1 MKLNNILLGATLAGA
16 SLVGDGIITRADA
29 KMLVGCGPNLANYIV
44 EEVPVGCYVLQ
55 TNYGEPAV
63 DYGDLQRTSAVETRD
78 RTSAET
84 MLTEPDTP
92 PLPNA
97 VPDTVPPNTTLE
109 PRVQDPE
116 PTGAM
121 PPLPENR
128 AEPVARVT
136 PVNGQVDVRLSNNT
150 NALITYE
157 AVSFTQRRTL
167 AAGETIVLQ
176 DLPTPVTITMV
187 RQDRGFLEVVPVPAS
202 ESGLLEVTLDEA
214 QDLDDNQGV
223 LRIQSDGQVYLN

>member
-1 MKLNNILLGATLAGA
+1 MEFKKALLATSLVAGSLLGG
-16 SLVGDGIITRADA
+16 SLSNRAEA
-29 KMLVGCGPNLANYIV
+29 RTLVGCGPNLANYIV

-78 RTSAET
+78 RTSAEMT
-84 MLTEPDTP
+84 LTEPDTP

-128 AEPVARVT
+128 AEPVARVM

-223 LRIQSDGQVYLN
+223 LRIQSNGQVYLN

>member
-16 SLVGDGIITRADA
+16 SLVGGGLITRADA

-55 TNYGEPAV
+55 TNYREPAV
-63 DYGDLQRTSAVETRD
+63 DYGDLQRTSVETRD
-78 RTSAET
+78 RTGIET
-84 MLTEPDTP
+84 APMTP
-92 PLPNA
+92 VPN
-97 VPDTVPPNTTLE
+97 VVPNTRPPAAPLE
-109 PRVQDPE
+109 RRVQEPE

-128 AEPVARVT
+128 AEPIATVM
-136 PVNGQVDVRLSNNT
+136 PVNGQIDVRLTNDT

-176 DLPTPVTITMV
+176 DLPTPVTLTMV
-187 RQDRGFLEVVPVPAS
+187 RQDRGLLDVSAVSS
-202 ESGLLEVTLDEA
+202 EPGMLEVTLDEA
-214 QDLDDNQGV
+214 QNLDDNQGV
-223 LRIQSDGQVYLN
+223 LRIQSNGQVYLN

>member
-1 MKLNNILLGATLAGA
+1 MKFTNIFLGTTLAGA
-16 SLVGDGIITRADA
+16 SLLGGGLITRADA

-55 TNYGEPAV
+55 TNYREPAV

-78 RTSAET
+78 TTAIET
-84 MLTEPDTP
+84 APAAP
-92 PLPNA
+92 APNI
-97 VPDTVPPNTTLE
+97 VPNTRPPVAPLE
-109 PRVQDPE
+109 PRVQGPE
-116 PTGAM
+116 TTGAM

-128 AEPVARVT
+128 AEPIATVM
-136 PVNGQVDVRLSNNT
+136 PVNGQIDVRLTNDT

-176 DLPTPVTITMV
+176 DLPTPVTLTMV
-187 RQDRGFLEVVPVPAS
+187 RQDRGLLDITAVSS
-202 ESGLLEVTLDEA
+202 EPGTLEVTLDEA
-214 QDLDDNQGV
+214 QNLDDNQGV
-223 LRIQSDGQVYLN
+223 LRIQSNGQVYLN